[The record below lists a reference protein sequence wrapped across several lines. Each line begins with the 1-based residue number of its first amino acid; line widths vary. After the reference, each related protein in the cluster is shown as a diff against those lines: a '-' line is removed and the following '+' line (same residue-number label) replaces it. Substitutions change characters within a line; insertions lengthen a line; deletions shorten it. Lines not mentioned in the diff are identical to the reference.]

1 MKFIDFLL
9 GKFKR
14 DKEEVLIKEKKYISE
29 KQMEEDCEK
38 ELFLFLKE
46 KSGGKL
52 GIPTK

>member
-1 MKFIDFLL
+1 MKFIDFIL

-14 DKEEVLIKEKKYISE
+14 EKEEVLIKEKKKIS
-29 KQMEEDCEK
+29 KDQIEEDCEK

-52 GIPTK
+52 GIPTE